1 MSNTKLEHVLNPVP
15 TPIKNKGFLVYIPCH
30 TDFEMAVLQA
40 STLRNQFLS
49 LGRKEKRFIEEL
61 IVIIS
66 VNGVTLSKEQ
76 MLSIRSVCDELIYS
90 EIEIGADLNIS
101 QGFARAIQKPS
112 EFFWIL
118 STNDKIGPNALSEVV
133 NIFLDNPN
141 CDLIGAD
148 ENAVSRHIQISNILI
163 NPIDGI
169 HFGLISAV
177 IYRTKNL
184 ISNFPTA
191 LKLNW
196 TGWGQLGV
204 IQTSC
209 FTNGTL
215 SVVSIPRHVLFSKM
229 ASDRSE
235 SEDDLKRNGLYYSHS
250 FFGMPILI
258 AVLFAHDKKTKRKF
272 LRSWLF
278 SNWFKVRV
286 FSTEPHDLISD
297 TLINEPFW
305 RQSIAEDLIR
315 VNGFGSRFTYF
326 IGKTINWY
334 FFRHLRSA
342 KVLKNSFSSTL
353 RQRQG
358 KPNNL
363 L

>member
-1 MSNTKLEHVLNPVP
+1 MREVKFEQTLNPVRKP
-15 TPIKNKGFLVYIPCH
+15 TKDKGFLVYIPCH
-30 TDFEMAVLQA
+30 TDFEMAIFQA
-40 STLRNQFLS
+40 STLRNQFMS
-49 LGRKEKRFIEEL
+49 LNYKQKRYIEEL

-66 VNGVTLSKEQ
+66 VNGVELSEEQ
-76 MLSIRSVCDELIYS
+76 RLSIKSVSDELIYS
-90 EIEIGADLNIS
+90 VIEIGADLNIA
-101 QGFARAIQKPS
+101 QGFARAIQRPS

-148 ENAVSRHIQISNILI
+148 EKKFSRHIQISNILV

-184 ISNFPTA
+184 IGNFPTA

-209 FTNGTL
+209 FTNETL
-215 SVVSIPRHVLFSKM
+215 SVVSIPKNVLFSEM
-229 ASDRSE
+229 ASDRSD
-235 SEDDLKRNGLYYSHS
+235 SEKDFNRNAMYYSHS

-258 AVLFAHDKKTKRKF
+258 AALFARDRKAKRKF

-278 SNWFKVRV
+278 SNWFKVGF
-286 FSTEPHDLISD
+286 FSTKPNDLVSNN
-297 TLINEPFW
+297 LINDPYW
-305 RQSIAEDLIR
+305 RQTIAEDLIR
-315 VNGFGSRFTYF
+315 VSGFRSRFAYF
-326 IGKTINWY
+326 LGKSVNWHSL
-334 FFRHLRSA
+334 RHLRTVKTIRSRFSA
-342 KVLKNSFSSTL
+342 TSGHK
-353 RQRQG
+353 RQA
-358 KPNNL
+358 
-363 L
+363 